1 MLLAEKPNDWHSIT
15 AVALNMSRGNVKS
28 VNYGILYGAQVM
40 KIMKMVNCSKE
51 KTTEIYNG
59 FWESSPAL
67 KELKECYRKEWE
79 STGKR
84 YIIRLDGS
92 RIFIRSKH
100 SLLNF
105 LFQSAGAIAAKY
117 TTVRIYQTLE
127 EQGISTDP
135 FLGNP
140 NVCSMIEIHDEIQ
153 FKSIAKL
160 AKFKTFKTE
169 EEGKEFI
176 KNWEG
181 VGQLGELT
189 CSLKNIWFVTLPNV
203 LSLAIEKAV
212 EDTTKRFGLNV
223 ALGI

>member
-15 AVALNMSRGNVKS
+15 AVALNMSRGDVKS

-51 KTTEIYNG
+51 RATEIYNG

-67 KELKECYRKEWE
+67 KELKDAIEREWE

-84 YIIRLDGS
+84 YIIGLDG
-92 RIFIRSKH
+92 RKIFIRSKH

-117 TTVRIYQTLE
+117 TTVRIYELLE

-135 FLGNP
+135 FLGDP
-140 NVCSMIEIHDEIQ
+140 DVCSMIEMHDRN
-153 FKSIAKL
+153 FVVG
-160 AKFKTFKTE
+160 KF
-169 EEGKEFI
+169 
-176 KNWEG
+176 
-181 VGQLGELT
+181 
-189 CSLKNIWFVTLPNV
+189 
-203 LSLAIEKAV
+203 
-212 EDTTKRFGLNV
+212 R
-223 ALGI
+223 